1 VRKKSPREQAEK
13 LSFRLTKEY
22 ADLVYQ
28 VAEASGL
35 TPNQVGRMATM
46 FMVRNRFHEY
56 PEKFVRVEASHNK
69 LVDAVIRLT
78 KDFNEAV
85 YREGE

>member
-1 VRKKSPREQAEK
+1 MKKRIRPEQAEK
-13 LSFRLTKEY
+13 LSFRLTPEY
-22 ADLVYQ
+22 ARLVFQ

-46 FMVRNRFHEY
+46 FMVRNRFHEF
-56 PEKFVRVEASHNK
+56 PERFGRME
-69 LVDAVIRLT
+69 DALIRLT
-78 KDFNEAV
+78 RDFNDAV